1 MKNVYAFLSV
11 TLLIGGLTTMAL
23 SHDEAGAAEPV
34 MQGTINQIDHIS
46 GRIELTTEKGPVQV
60 HFAPDALKNLKEGE
74 QVALELKTA
83 TPNAEGYERDME
95 QRFPTTTKPDEDIP
109 TKSKQVGS

>member
-1 MKNVYAFLSV
+1 
-11 TLLIGGLTTMAL
+11 MAL
-23 SHDEAGAAEPV
+23 SHDEARAAEPV

-60 HFAPDALKNLKEGE
+60 YFAPDALKNLREGE